1 MFFVEMPEPLSGYPR
16 WRAAWRSVLGV
27 FGLLVCLLVASCSI
41 SLPYVDPYSAEIE
54 TELNTYHKETV
65 EFLKA
70 ATQGKAQANFASD
83 AAKTFYATET
93 ARLANLV
100 IRAQAIARRD
110 RCAGTH
116 LAALTA
122 KVKELSTSGGETTG
136 VEGKPFAGSF
146 GADVS
151 LEGGSCAVV
160 ALKVVQANQNKL
172 EAMHKRSVNLSTYQ
186 AALSSD
192 LITDSV
198 RIALKIETANK
209 P

>member
-1 MFFVEMPEPLSGYPR
+1 MSFVEILEQSSVYRR
-16 WRAAWRSVLGV
+16 WRAASCSVLGA
-27 FGLLVCLLVASCSI
+27 FGVLVCLLVAGCSI
-41 SLPYVDPYSAEIE
+41 SLPFVDPYNAEIE

-110 RCAGTH
+110 RCTGTH
-116 LAALTA
+116 FDALTA
-122 KVKELSTSGGETTG
+122 KVKELSTGDGTSAEI
-136 VEGKPFAGSF
+136 EGKPFAGSF

-151 LEGGSCAVV
+151 LTDGSCAVV
-160 ALKVVQANQNKL
+160 ALKVVQANQNRL
-172 EAMHKRSVNLSTYQ
+172 EAMHKRSVNLSAYQ
-186 AALSSD
+186 AGLASD